1 MTDCNQTNS
10 TLGLIHSTES
20 FGLVDGPG
28 VRFVIFLQGC
38 PMRCRFCHNPD
49 TWEIGKG
56 EQISAEALLQKA
68 TRYRSY
74 WKDNGGITAT
84 GGEPMVQMD
93 FLTELF
99 TLAKADNIH
108 TTLDTSG
115 ILFSREGAVFEKIQ
129 KLMAVTDLILL
140 DIKHIDE
147 ESHRSLTKHSNK
159 AILDFAHYL
168 CEIDKPVWIRHVLVP
183 GINDKDEQ
191 LERLSKFVSSLSNVQ
206 RFEVLPYHTLGV
218 PKWEKLG
225 IAYSL
230 QEVDPPSAE
239 LVAHA
244 NEILRTSDYT
254 GYLTKN

>member
-1 MTDCNQTNS
+1 MQACNQTTS

-49 TWEIGKG
+49 TWEIAGG
-56 EQISAEALLQKA
+56 EQVSADDLLQKA
-68 TRYRSY
+68 LRYRSY
-74 WKDNGGITAT
+74 WKDNGGITVT

-99 TLAKADNIH
+99 TLAKAEGVH

-115 ILFSREGAVFEKIQ
+115 VLFTLEGAVFEKIQ
-129 KLMAVTDLILL
+129 KLLAVTDLVML
-140 DIKHIDE
+140 DVKHIDDDA
-147 ESHRSLTKHSNK
+147 HRDLTAHSNK
-159 AILDFAHYL
+159 HILDFARYL
-168 CEIDKPVWIRHVLVP
+168 DEIGKPVWIRHVLVP

-191 LERLSKFVSSLSNVQ
+191 LTRLSDFVASLSNVK

-225 IAYSL
+225 IDYSL
-230 QEVDPPSAE
+230 KDVDPPSKE
-239 LVAHA
+239 LVDHA
-244 NEILRTSDYT
+244 NTLLRTAEYT
-254 GYLTKN
+254 GYLG